1 MITFLLILL
10 GISFV
15 INMGMFLIAYL
26 QQTDK
31 LTDISYALTFV
42 VLVLVSA
49 MAASEITTPKLVI
62 GALTIVWAERLGT
75 YLLVRVRTFGRDKRF
90 DDVRNDF
97 WKFARFWLGQ
107 ALTVWIILLP
117 TMLAIRATHKPS
129 ALWLTLGAVIWA
141 MGFIIEGVADIQKFR
156 FIIDVKN
163 KGKWIDRGLWHVAR
177 HPNYFGEISVWT
189 GVYIACVSA
198 LSLPAALI
206 ALVSPLFIACLL
218 LFVSGVPPLEKS
230 ADKKWG
236 KNPAYKAYK
245 ARTRLLVPLPRR

>member
-15 INMGMFLIAYL
+15 INMAMFLVAYF

-31 LTDISYALTFV
+31 LTDMSYAVTFV

-49 MAASEITTPKLVI
+49 MAASEVTTPKLVI

-75 YLLVRVRTFGRDKRF
+75 YLLVRIRTFGRDKRF
-90 DDVRNDF
+90 DDVRNNF
-97 WKFARFWLGQ
+97 GKFARFWIGQ
-107 ALTVWIILLP
+107 ALAVWIILLP
-117 TMLAIRATHKPS
+117 TMLAFRTTHKPS
-129 ALWLTLGAVIWA
+129 ALWLTIGAIIWA
-141 MGFIIEGVADIQKFR
+141 MGFIIEGVADVQKFR
-156 FIIDVKN
+156 FITDPKN
-163 KGKWIDRGLWHVAR
+163 KGMWIDQGLWHLSR
-177 HPNYFGEISVWT
+177 HPNYFGEISVWV

-206 ALVSPLFIACLL
+206 SLASPLFIGTLL

-236 KNPAYKAYK
+236 DKPAYKAYK
-245 ARTRLLVPLPRR
+245 AKTRLLIPLPK